1 MKKIFLFLVA
11 NLLFFSLF
19 AQQVPLTG
27 HYYKNR
33 YLYNPAQMAT
43 LEYGSVSAIYRNQ
56 WMGTDGAPQT
66 ITVAGAMPM
75 HNDSIAWR
83 KNLSIGGLLY
93 QDRAA
98 MLSTTGF
105 RAMASRFFTLKNESR
120 LSVGLGLGGIYNS
133 RDMGTPIIG
142 DQNDA
147 FLAQLPS
154 AFQFDMT
161 FSVMLATKK
170 GMQFGYAMHYGLQRG
185 SSLGI
190 SNPLTGYLTHSMF
203 TFSHKVNMGGAS
215 GLDEGF
221 YFEPHLV
228 YRFATTLPGQVEAN
242 MIFGKGAYEMKHL
255 YRYWAG
261 VGYTTSMGIN
271 GMLGINVTPQFGF
284 SYTYTHPTGDA
295 GRGSIGSHEIMITY
309 NLKQEKA
316 WRKRKGV
323 VEEKPAVV
331 EEVKPNET
339 TADVTTAVVF
349 GADTLRADKLIYTNI
364 EFEKAAAGTDASAA
378 VEFTEES
385 YAILD
390 KWAEFLILNKA
401 VRIEIRAHV
410 DGTSSDFAKR
420 VTDNRAKVIS
430 DYLANKA
437 VQTFRLNPVGYGA
450 TIPNASGG
458 NNERIEFRIL
468 SITED

>member
-1 MKKIFLFLVA
+1 MKKIFLFLLA

-27 HYYKNR
+27 HYYKTR

-43 LEYGSVSAIYRNQ
+43 LEYGSVNAIYRNQ
-56 WMGTDGAPQT
+56 WAGMDGAPQT
-66 ITVAGAMPM
+66 ITIAGAMPM

-83 KNLSIGGLLY
+83 KNLSVGGLIY
-93 QDRAA
+93 QDKAA

-133 RDMGTPIIG
+133 RDMSTQIIG

-154 AFQFDMT
+154 AFKFDMT
-161 FSVMLATKK
+161 FSAMLITKK
-170 GMQFGYAMHYGLQRG
+170 GMQLGYAMHYGMQRG
-185 SSLGI
+185 TSLGI

-203 TFSHKVNMGGAS
+203 TFSHKIQMS
-215 GLDEGF
+215 TLDDGF

-242 MIFGKGAYEMKHL
+242 IIFGKGAYEMKHL

-271 GMLGINVTPQFGF
+271 GMAGINVSPQFGVSF
-284 SYTYTHPTGDA
+284 AYTFPTGDA
-295 GRGSIGSHEIMITY
+295 GRGTVGSIEVMLTY

-331 EEVKPNET
+331 AEVKPNET
-339 TADVTTAVVF
+339 KADVTTSVVF
-349 GADTLRADKLIYTNI
+349 KADTLRANKLIYTNI

-378 VEFTEES
+378 VEFTEEA

-390 KWAEFLILNKA
+390 EWAQFLILNKA
-401 VRIEIRAHV
+401 VRLEIRAHV
-410 DGTSSDFAKR
+410 DGANSDFSKRMTDARAKTIYDYLVNKR
-420 VTDNRAKVIS
+420 VDT
-430 DYLANKA
+430 Y
-437 VQTFRLNPVGYGA
+437 RLEPTGYGA
-450 TIPNASGG
+450 TIPSAIGG
-458 NNERIEFRIL
+458 ANERIEFKIL
-468 SITED
+468 AITED